1 MKLHADHLLDRL
13 KRGGVLLTTKA
24 ENKIN
29 TMTIGWGSISEYWGK
44 EVFIVPVRH
53 SRYTHDLLEKSQ
65 AFTVSVPRYNELA
78 KQIAYCGSN
87 SGRDVDKFEKCKL
100 TAKVAKLVDVPI
112 VGEAY
117 LHYECKIIAKIDMT
131 QEHVAK
137 EIVHNWYSTN
147 DYHTL
152 YFGEIVECYITE

>member
-87 SGRDVDKFEKCKL
+87 SGRDVDKFKECDLK
-100 TAKVAKLVDVPI
+100 TANSKYVDSPI
-112 VGEAY
+112 IDIPGY
-117 LHYECKIIAKIDMT
+117 HFECKIVYKTAMDPKFLDST
-131 QEHVAK
+131 YDETL
-137 EIVHNWYSTN
+137 YSDK

-152 YFGEIVECYITE
+152 YFGEIKACYKTE